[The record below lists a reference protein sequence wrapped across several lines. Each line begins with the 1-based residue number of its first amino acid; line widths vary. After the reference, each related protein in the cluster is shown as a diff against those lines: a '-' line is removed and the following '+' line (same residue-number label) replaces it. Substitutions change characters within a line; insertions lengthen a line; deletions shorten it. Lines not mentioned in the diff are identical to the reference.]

1 MCVCVYMYIC
11 VYVIKTSLPLSLSPS
26 LSQFLSPSLYLSISL
41 SLYLSISLSLYLSID
56 LSIGLSIFM
65 YTCCVNVQCGHTQTY
80 PSVFTFLRDL
90 HLLHIFSCL
99 CVSGF
104 LLCYYTAGDERSIHQ
119 TPTCRLDAKST
130 GKYWE
135 SLNPRQP
142 RPYYMHFP

>member
-1 MCVCVYMYIC
+1 MCIYVYMRVCY
-11 VYVIKTSLPLSLSPS
+11 KDLATSISISISVSISISISL
-26 LSQFLSPSLYLSISL
+26 SLYLSISL